1 MNRNTVSAECAH
13 GVCSACQFEDCACD
27 CHRRQSSMSS
37 DDDIQENMLSA
48 QIEAYWQAKQGE
60 DYGSY

>member
-1 MNRNTVSAECAH
+1 
-13 GVCSACQFEDCACD
+13 
-27 CHRRQSSMSS
+27 MSS